1 MQTLKKEVEIE
12 SISQFQITSDLLRNL
27 YKFDLTPVTKL
38 VLLELT
44 THLNESESGSVVFPS
59 VGYIAEVLGIGLTA
73 AKKAIS
79 DLIKEGIIIKTKR
92 NNVKGNYNKY
102 LFTSKI
108 RGLKNGDV
116 NILSQQGIKMRNS
129 TSERSQNELFKQ
141 SENDLFLYEQIKVTN
156 KQQRGKFLSE
166 NIPAKYS
173 VKNMGGNVYSED
185 DTILRDYAL
194 KHGAK
199 NIQAYI
205 NTLKQTKS
213 AENII
218 KEYRKKQNRS
228 VYSFTQTD
236 LLREKREIDKQEG
249 EQAENCAAWVELG
262 KKFGIKQIP

>member
-1 MQTLKKEVEIE
+1 MQTLKKEVETE

-108 RGLKNGDV
+108 KGLKKGDV
-116 NILSQQGIKMRNS
+116 NISSQQGIKMRNL
-129 TSERSQNELFKQ
+129 TSEWSQNELFKQ
-141 SENDLFLYEQIKVTN
+141 SENDLFLHEQIKVTN

-173 VKNMGGNVYSED
+173 VKNMGGNVSED
-185 DTILRDYAL
+185 DSILRDYAR

-205 NTLKQTKS
+205 NTLKKTKS

-228 VYSFTQTD
+228 VYAFTQTD
-236 LLREKREIDKQEG
+236 LLREKREIDKQER
-249 EQAENCAAWVELG
+249 EQAENCSAWVELG